1 MMILKVKDT
10 EYKIKF
16 GYNSFCD
23 TDLMDRT
30 EDLIKILQGTGVEN
44 DKDVTGMKMIKEL
57 FCCVRELLY
66 VGFKK
71 YNPVENVQ
79 EVGNLIDEYK
89 EESTEE
95 DKREILNLFM
105 KLAKELMEEGFLG
118 EVLSQITEEPEKTEK
133 VTKIPQDH
141 KKAQK
146 K

>member
-1 MMILKVKDT
+1 MILKVKDT